1 SKDGLVDEVHA
12 RCTPVGK
19 VALVREL
26 QTQGYRVAIVG
37 DGVND
42 AATLAGADLGIATI
56 SWLTGY

>member
-1 SKDGLVDEVHA
+1 M
-12 RCTPVGK
+12 GK

-26 QTQGYRVAIVG
+26 QTQRVAIVG

-42 AATLAGADLGIATI
+42 AAALAGADLGIATI